1 MTYRQAFD
9 RLGNPVARPSR
20 APIGHRLLQG
30 VSLVISIVLLFALY
44 GANKP

>member
-20 APIGHRLLQG
+20 APIAHRMIQG
-30 VSLVISIVLLFALY
+30 ASLVASIVLLALLY
-44 GANKP
+44 GVGR